1 MELIIS
7 ETRRKRDWYFADG
20 IYLCK
25 EGEKVCSKIYGKN
38 LVNPDNIRNTRKEI
52 QKRLDINQR
61 GLYRTEPDLIT
72 IELWNDWQRR
82 QSLGKAEDNNQEP
95 EGSPA

>member
-25 EGEKVCSKIYGKN
+25 EGDNTCARIHGKN
-38 LVNPDNIRNTRKEI
+38 LPNPDNMRNTRKEI
-52 QKRLDINQR
+52 QKRLDINMR
-61 GLYRTEPDLIT
+61 ALYRTEPDPVT
-72 IELWNDWQRR
+72 VELWNDWQRR
-82 QSLGKAEDNNQEP
+82 QSLGEAETDN
-95 EGSPA
+95 